1 MGGFRQF
8 LLRGNI
14 VELAVAVIIGA
25 TFSGLVEAL
34 VTDLVTPLIGAVT
47 GGRQPDFAD
56 YSFTING
63 SRFLY
68 GDFLN
73 HLVTF
78 LIIAA
83 VVYWLIV
90 APMTRLVKLFERDK
104 AATTKQCP
112 ECLSE
117 IPAEARRCAHCTA
130 HLVPD
135 SEKNPGSDARH
146 GCGSVK
152 MDR

>member
-1 MGGFRQF
+1 MGGFKNF
-8 LLRGNI
+8 ILRGNI

-25 TFSGLVEAL
+25 TFSGLVQAL

-47 GGRQPDFAD
+47 GGRQPNFAE
-56 YSFTING
+56 YSFTVNG
-63 SRFLY
+63 SEFKY

-73 HLVTF
+73 HLITF

-90 APMTRLVKLFERDK
+90 LPTTRLLGMLDRNK

-112 ECLSE
+112 ECISDV
-117 IPAEARRCAHCTA
+117 PVEARRCMYCTVE
-130 HLVPD
+130 LVPG
-135 SEKNPGSDARH
+135 SETPATP
-146 GCGSVK
+146 
-152 MDR
+152 

>member
-1 MGGFRQF
+1 MGGFKQF

-25 TFSGLVEAL
+25 TFSGLVQAL
-34 VTDLVTPLIGAVT
+34 VTDLVTPLIGAIT

-56 YSFTING
+56 YSFTVNG

-73 HLVTF
+73 HLLSF

-83 VVYWLIV
+83 VVYWLVV
-90 APMTRLVKLFERDK
+90 APMARLISLFDRNK

-112 ECLSE
+112 ECMSD
-117 IPAEARRCAHCTA
+117 IPTEARRCANCTVV
-130 HLVPD
+130 LVPD
-135 SEKNPGSDARH
+135 SEKPRQ
-146 GCGSVK
+146 
-152 MDR
+152 

>member
-1 MGGFRQF
+1 MGGFKGF

-14 VELAVAVIIGA
+14 VELAVAVIVGA
-25 TFSGLVEAL
+25 TFSGLVQAL
-34 VTDLVTPLIGAVT
+34 VEDLVTPLIGAVT

-56 YSFTING
+56 YSFTVNG
-63 SRFLY
+63 SEFKY

-73 HLVTF
+73 HLITF

-90 APMTRLVKLFERDK
+90 MPMTRLISRFDRNK
-104 AATTKQCP
+104 AATTKECP

-117 IPAEARRCAHCTA
+117 VPVEARRCAHCTVE
-130 HLVPD
+130 LVPA
-135 SEKNPGSDARH
+135 SEKPR
-146 GCGSVK
+146 
-152 MDR
+152 